1 MHPWTEKSQGRSGRA
16 KTDILLNNLYDVFNN
31 QLVDGRDRPII
42 SILEYVREYL
52 MKRIVNVK
60 QVIEKSDGPLTPT
73 VTRLFNMIK
82 AEASQCIAN
91 FNRGSLYGNI
101 ASNNMDVGLP
111 ESWVHPC
118 YKLDTWKQVYSYHIN
133 PIRGKII
140 WPKSPIPTTI
150 LPLNHHPQVGRPP
163 KNRKKSPGE
172 DIQMVK
178 NGKLSRAS
186 KTVICVLCKS
196 KGHNKRSCTGRRK
209 DANNKGRTSNEGKKR
224 PRSETTTKTSQAAKK
239 PNNAVVGVQTRS
251 KATNKGNQP
260 TATAK
265 KHVNKPKKKV

>member
-1 MHPWTEKSQGRSGRA
+1 MILTVECSPRPSNQSYCWGLPAWTPEVLEVCVTPSRKNEYVISHISRSHFSGRA
-16 KTDILLNNLYDVFNN
+16 KTNILLNNLCDVFNN

-60 QVIEKSDGPLTPT
+60 QVIERSDGPLTPT

-91 FNRGSLYGNI
+91 FNGDARSC
-101 ASNNMDVGLP
+101 GLRVP
-111 ESWVHPC
+111 FQPPSFH
-118 YKLDTWKQVYSYHIN
+118 
-133 PIRGKII
+133 
-140 WPKSPIPTTI
+140 
-150 LPLNHHPQVGRPP
+150 LNHHPRVGMPP

-186 KTVICVLCKS
+186 KTMTCVLCKS
-196 KGHNKRSCTGRRK
+196 KGHNKRSCTGQRK
-209 DANNKGRTSNEGKKR
+209 DANNKGSTSNEGKKR
-224 PRSETTTKTSQAAKK
+224 PRSETTIETSQAAKK

-260 TATAK
+260 TAAAK
-265 KHVNKPKKKV
+265 IIMVPN